1 MPLRGGI
8 FGSSRAWAHASRF
21 SHTPASAGLCSRQNN
36 VRYVH
41 ARSLTPQERE
51 FIHRD
56 AECRN
61 QRIKGDVTSPS
72 EFIRHAFGSE
82 SGVQFALSRD
92 AFFTCCHLLPFLFSD
107 RGDGVITHVE
117 CACDCANGI
126 TVRECVYDALPN
138 CKGAELCV
146 VTFWLRTAWLR

>member
-1 MPLRGGI
+1 MPRDRL
-8 FGSSRAWAHASRF
+8 ARF
-21 SHTPASAGLCSRQNN
+21 SLRTSPSTTSDLVEFCREAPALGALLFSRQNN

-41 ARSLTPQERE
+41 ARSVTPQERE

-61 QRIKGDVTSPS
+61 QRIKGDVIIAS

-92 AFFTCCHLLPFLFSD
+92 AFFTCCHLLPFLF
-107 RGDGVITHVE
+107 RI
-117 CACDCANGI
+117 AA
-126 TVRECVYDALPN
+126 TVLLLTCMRVRLREWNRRSRV
-138 CKGAELCV
+138 
-146 VTFWLRTAWLR
+146 R